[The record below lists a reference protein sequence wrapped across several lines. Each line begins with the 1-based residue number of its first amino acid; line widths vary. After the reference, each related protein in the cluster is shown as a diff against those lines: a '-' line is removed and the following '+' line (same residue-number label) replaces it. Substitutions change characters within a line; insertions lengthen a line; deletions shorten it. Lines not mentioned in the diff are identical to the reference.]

1 MHRAVG
7 EIDRGI
13 FAPGGYGSIPAQVLG
28 GGGQAGGG
36 AQVLAL
42 EAARFRRGKLRGDPG
57 VFTRALDDP
66 TPAWIARYIEH
77 GREGERNSIL
87 RSFRGGAA
95 CRSLPGVRI
104 EQAGLRQ
111 RHREDRAMTV
121 DDIEAQQQW
130 NPESG
135 ILDCD
140 PLQGAHLLGAPEVQH
155 VADASGTN
163 ALIERA
169 ALARAGDDA
178 GCRDHVELPDP
189 LLERHRG
196 EQSVDTSHALALL

>member
-1 MHRAVG
+1 MAATLEAALRIWH
-7 EIDRGI
+7 
-13 FAPGGYGSIPAQVLG
+13 
-28 GGGQAGGG
+28 
-36 AQVLAL
+36 L
-42 EAARFRRGKLRGDPG
+42 EAARFRGGKLRGDPG

-66 TPAWIARYIEH
+66 TPAGISCHIEH

-87 RSFRGGAA
+87 RGFRGGAA

-121 DDIEAQQQW
+121 DDVEAQQQW

-140 PLQGAHLLGAPEVQH
+140 PLQGAHLVGAPEVQH
-155 VADASGTN
+155 VADASGAN

-178 GCRDHVELPDP
+178 GVPRPVLSCPIFSSSVIAASSVSIRPMLWPCCKLMRLTLGNCSRPD
-189 LLERHRG
+189 RSTRRG
-196 EQSVDTSHALALL
+196 GNGSIR